1 MSSTIVKVLGVTLG
15 CDSEVGR
22 LRAVILHRPGAELQ
36 RLTPRNND
44 ALLFDGLPWVSKAQE
59 EHDAFTAVL
68 ESRDVEVLL
77 LADLLTE
84 ALSHSGAARM
94 HGISAAVD
102 SRRLGLP
109 LAQELSMYLRTLDP
123 GSLAR
128 VLMAGMTFNEL
139 PFSGGD
145 VSLVRRMHHGGDFV
159 IEPLPNLL
167 FTRDSSFWIGPRVA
181 ITSLA
186 LPARV
191 RETSLTDLI
200 YAHHPRFLGV
210 RRAYESRSAPVEGGD
225 VLLLAPGV
233 VAVGV
238 GERTTPAG
246 AEALARSLFDDDL
259 AHTVLAVPIA
269 QERAQMHLDTVCTM
283 VDVDAAVMYPN
294 IVDSLSAFMIHRD
307 GQGGVRID
315 DAVPFVDAAAQAMQI
330 EKLRV
335 IATGLDPVTAERE
348 QWDDGNNTLAVAPG
362 VVVAYERNTETNA
375 RLADAGIEV
384 LPIEASELGTGRGGP
399 RCMSCPAARDPL

>member
-1 MSSTIVKVLGVTLG
+1 MTLG

-22 LRAVILHRPGAELQ
+22 LRAVMLHRPGAELQ

-68 ESRDVEVLL
+68 QSRDVEVLL
-77 LADLLTE
+77 LADLLPE
-84 ALSHSGAARM
+84 GLPPSGAARM
-94 HGISAAVD
+94 HGIAAAVD
-102 SRRLGLP
+102 PRRLGLP
-109 LAQELSMYLRTLDP
+109 LAQELSAYLRTLDAGP
-123 GSLAR
+123 LAR
-128 VLMAGMTFNEL
+128 VLVAGMTFNEL
-139 PFSGGD
+139 PLSGGEL
-145 VSLVRRMHHGGDFV
+145 SLVRRMHHGGDFV

-233 VAVGV
+233 LAIGG

-246 AEALARSLFDDDL
+246 AEALARSLFDDGL
-259 AHTVLAVPIA
+259 ADTVLAVPIA
-269 QERAQMHLDTVCTM
+269 QKRAQMHLDSVCTM
-283 VDVDAAVMYPN
+283 VDIDTVVMYANVVDA
-294 IVDSLSAFMIHRD
+294 LTAFTIQRAPD
-307 GQGGVRID
+307 G
-315 DAVPFVDAAAQAMQI
+315 
-330 EKLRV
+330 
-335 IATGLDPVTAERE
+335 VT
-348 QWDDGNNTLAVAPG
+348 
-362 VVVAYERNTETNA
+362 
-375 RLADAGIEV
+375 I
-384 LPIEASELGTGRGGP
+384 S
-399 RCMSCPAARDPL
+399 